1 MNKEI
6 ESLGILKEG
15 DTGNSV
21 IILQNKLK
29 ILGFYDASVT
39 GSFDFVTE
47 MAVEKFQREYGLDVT
62 GIVNY
67 ETWEILFE
75 ETPSPF
81 PVTVNILNR
90 NLRLSK
96 PILRLGDEGEYVREL
111 QNDLKQLLFYDG
123 KVDGIF
129 DEETETAVK
138 IFQTTNKLT
147 ADGVV
152 GVDTWSALEYLYA
165 PLSNCDKNTSATI
178 TYIVQKG
185 DTLYSIA
192 RNYGVSVNEIKRL
205 NGLINNNLTIG
216 QVLVIKEGTNSENI
230 NTSTDIYI
238 VKSGDTLYSIARRFN
253 TTVDEIKS
261 LNNKNNNTLTIG
273 EELLVPNSNL
283 ANQNNS
289 NYIVKRGDT
298 LYSIANSFN
307 TTVDNIKELNN
318 LTSNI
323 LTIGQEL
330 IVLNSKENDFNYNT
344 YIVKRGD
351 TLYSIANNY
360 GVSINSIKELNNLT
374 SNILTI
380 GEQLLIPSR

>member
-15 DTGNSV
+15 DTGNNV

-47 MAVEKFQREYGLDVT
+47 MAVENFQREYGLDIT

-81 PVTVNILNR
+81 PVTVDESSR
-90 NLRLSK
+90 NLRVSK
-96 PILRLGDEGEYVREL
+96 PTLRLGDRGEYVREL
-111 QNDLKQLLFYDG
+111 QNDLKQILYYDG
-123 KVDGIF
+123 EVNGIF

-147 ADGVV
+147 ANGVV

-165 PLSNCDKNTSATI
+165 PLSICDKNTSTTV

-185 DTLYSIA
+185 DTFYSIA
-192 RNYGVSVNEIKRL
+192 RNYGVSVDEIKRL

-216 QVLVIKEGTNSENI
+216 QVLVIKEGDNNENI
-230 NTSTDIYI
+230 NTNTDTYI
-238 VKSGDTLYSIARRFN
+238 VKSGDTLYSVARRFN

-261 LNNKNNNTLTIG
+261 LNNKNNNILTIG
-273 EELLVPNSNL
+273 EELLVPSSNSNT
-283 ANQNNS
+283 QNNS
-289 NYIVKRGDT
+289 NYTVKRGDT
-298 LYSIANSFN
+298 IFMG
-307 TTVDNIKELNN
+307 NN
-318 LTSNI
+318 
-323 LTIGQEL
+323 E
-330 IVLNSKENDFNYNT
+330 
-344 YIVKRGD
+344 
-351 TLYSIANNY
+351 
-360 GVSINSIKELNNLT
+360 
-374 SNILTI
+374 
-380 GEQLLIPSR
+380 